1 LLKVLKV
8 HRFAIYQSVDN
19 GNEMV
24 SAYQTG
30 IRGSDADVQ
39 IRIPMGPGSIVGFV
53 ALSQSPVLLT
63 DVEDEDELTAI
74 HPRLKHSK
82 GESTRSTR
90 DIGSMIAVPIT
101 DEILL
106 GVLQITT
113 SKSEPALSQRHLQR
127 AKLVAAMLSKKLS
140 SLIKIT

>member
-1 LLKVLKV
+1 
-8 HRFAIYQSVDN
+8 
-19 GNEMV
+19 
-24 SAYQTG
+24 
-30 IRGSDADVQ
+30 
-39 IRIPMGPGSIVGFV
+39 
-53 ALSQSPVLLT
+53 
-63 DVEDEDELTAI
+63 
-74 HPRLKHSK
+74 
-82 GESTRSTR
+82 
-90 DIGSMIAVPIT
+90 MIAVPIT